1 LWSICDDGPAF
12 ARQAPQQRATAHANG
27 MPRTRQVFVP
37 QPVVDLFRQK
47 LRVYIEGKDAV
58 TGRPFM

>member
-1 LWSICDDGPAF
+1 
-12 ARQAPQQRATAHANG
+12 
-27 MPRTRQVFVP
+27 MPRTRQAFAP